1 MHQRRCRIA
10 GNRSGGM
17 AMDRLDG
24 EFAIY
29 WDELRVE
36 LATHLPKLT
45 LSLFR
50 DLPSVQAAAI
60 AQLVENGKKLRA
72 GLLLTVCDALGGSI
86 ARALPSAATIECVH
100 AASLIHDDLV
110 DGDRTRRDRPA
121 TWVVHGSRR
130 AVLLADVMFATA
142 LHRSAELGKQEVIA
156 LSRAIAMLGVGA
168 YEEQLDPAEL
178 DPSRSS
184 GTLQRARYD
193 RIIRLKT
200 GSLFAA
206 AAELGAIAARARPA
220 LRRAASEFGARI
232 GEAYQIADDLDDVL
246 SAPRGES
253 PTQDRIGPRAGLLAS
268 FNGSS
273 ERSAGADGA
282 GAQSPESVFLDTE
295 RIATAMEKEIG
306 RRIQLAREAL
316 APLPAG
322 PRLAFLHR
330 APRAIVDPI
339 IIAAARSR
347 AGDLAAGSP
356 AH

>member
-1 MHQRRCRIA
+1 
-10 GNRSGGM
+10 
-17 AMDRLDG
+17 MDRLDS

-45 LSLFR
+45 LYLFR
-50 DLPSVQAAAI
+50 DLPSAHAAAI

-168 YEEQLDPAEL
+168 YEEQLDPPDL

-184 GTLQRARYD
+184 ETLQRARYE

-220 LRRAASEFGARI
+220 LRRAASEFGARV
-232 GEAYQIADDLDDVL
+232 GEAYQIADDLNDVL

-253 PTQDRIGPRAGLLAS
+253 PTPDRIGSHASLLAS
-268 FNGSS
+268 FDGSS
-273 ERSAGADGA
+273 EPSAGTNRDA
-282 GAQSPESVFLDTE
+282 E

-316 APLPAG
+316 APLPVG

-347 AGDLAAGSP
+347 AGEVAMGSP
-356 AH
+356 AR

>member
-1 MHQRRCRIA
+1 
-10 GNRSGGM
+10 
-17 AMDRLDG
+17 MDRLDG

-29 WDELRVE
+29 WDELRAE

-50 DLPSVQAAAI
+50 DLSSVQATAI
-60 AQLVENGKKLRA
+60 ARLIENGKKLRA
-72 GLLLTVCDALGGSI
+72 GLLLTVCEALGGTI
-86 ARALPSAATIECVH
+86 ARALPSAAAIECVH

-142 LHRSAELGKQEVIA
+142 LQRSAELGKQEVIT
-156 LSRAIAMLGVGA
+156 LSHAIAMLAVGA
-168 YEEQLDPAEL
+168 YEEQLDPPEL
-178 DPSRSS
+178 DTSRASD
-184 GTLQRARYD
+184 TLQRARYD

-206 AAELGAIAARARPA
+206 ATELGAIAARARPA

-246 SAPRGES
+246 SARRGES
-253 PTQDRIGPRAGLLAS
+253 PPRGRIGSDASLLAS

-273 ERSAGADGA
+273 KRPAGANRA
-282 GAQSPESVFLDTE
+282 GAQSPESFLLDAE

-306 RRIQLAREAL
+306 RRIQLACEAL
-316 APLPAG
+316 APFPAG

-339 IIAAARSR
+339 IMSAARSR
-347 AGDLAAGSP
+347 AGEFAVGSP
-356 AH
+356 AR

>member
-1 MHQRRCRIA
+1 
-10 GNRSGGM
+10 
-17 AMDRLDG
+17 MDWLDD

-29 WDELRVE
+29 WDELRAE

-50 DLPSVQAAAI
+50 DLPSVQATAI
-60 AQLVENGKKLRA
+60 ARLIENGKKLRA
-72 GLLLTVCDALGGSI
+72 GLLLTVCEALGGAI
-86 ARALPSAATIECVH
+86 DRALPSAAAIECVH

-142 LHRSAELGKQEVIA
+142 LHRSAELGKQEMIT
-156 LSRAIAMLGVGA
+156 LSHAIAMLAVGA
-168 YEEQLDPAEL
+168 YEEQLDPPERDTGL
-178 DPSRSS
+178 VSD
-184 GTLQRARYD
+184 TLQRTRYD

-232 GEAYQIADDLDDVL
+232 GEAYQIADDLHDVL

-253 PTQDRIGPRAGLLAS
+253 PPQDCIGLHASLLAS
-268 FNGSS
+268 FDGSS
-273 ERSAGADGA
+273 QRLAGANRA
-282 GAQSPESVFLDTE
+282 GAQLPESFLVDAE

-306 RRIQLAREAL
+306 RRLQLARDAL

-339 IIAAARSR
+339 IMAAARSR
-347 AGDLAAGSP
+347 AGEVAVGSP
-356 AH
+356 AR